1 MHPVYQFMIFAWIF
15 CLGWIAFVIFTQRK
29 IHPKAL
35 FYLFFVEL
43 WERFSYYGMR
53 ALLVLYM
60 TAELLDGGFGFDDS
74 RAYGVYAAYG
84 ALVYSTPLIGG
95 YLAENFMGYRKSIM
109 WGAILMALGHFAMAF
124 EAQVIFYLAL
134 ALLILGNGF
143 FKPNISSMI
152 GKYYGEGDPRRD
164 GAFTIFY
171 MGINIGAFLT
181 PLTCGAIG
189 ELEGW
194 HYGFSLA
201 GFGMLIG
208 LIIFWMAQKN
218 GALED
223 KGFQSEQAIANNE
236 KMSFAGMKPMSLIYI
251 GSFAV
256 LPIIW
261 LLVKYN
267 HIVEFLLPAIIIAAL
282 GYMLYVSFN
291 YEKVARQRIWV
302 ILTLFFFTA
311 VFWSFFELAG
321 SALTLFTDRN
331 VDKTLFG
338 YEMTTTF
345 FIAINPLFIMLFA
358 PIFSWMWIKLA
369 KANWEPAAPL
379 KFAVGLILLGLG
391 FLVLNLGSSTATAGA
406 IGGVF
411 IVLLYLLHTLGEL
424 TLSPVGLSLVTK
436 LSPVKMVG
444 FIMGFWLMSSAVA
457 HQVGAPIARLTSVN
471 ETELIKSDS
480 FKSCMTDE
488 AIAGMIASPSFT
500 ACLDKGGS
508 VDGCITNVSFL
519 KEYENKT
526 GKKFYI
532 GKAMIKGSA
541 DKVATFVT
549 RDASFEGSADF
560 TEVSQMKQLTN
571 KEIKELKTDS
581 PQQIVGTCISEN
593 SLGLCLSVFTK
604 LGFFAIGCG
613 VLLLLLS
620 PVIIKW
626 MHGIK

>member
-60 TAELLDGGFGFDDS
+60 TAELIDGGFGYDDS

-95 YLAENFMGYRKSIM
+95 YLAERFMGYRKSIM

-124 EAQVIFYLAL
+124 EHQAIFFGAL

-223 KGFQSEQAIANNE
+223 KGFQSEEALANVN
-236 KMSFAGMKPMSLIYI
+236 KKVGGMSPMTLIYI
-251 GSFAV
+251 GSFLV

-267 HIVEFLLPAIIIAAL
+267 YIVEYLLPAIIVGAL
-282 GYMLYVSFN
+282 GYILYLSFN
-291 YEKVARQRIWV
+291 YQKVERQRIWV

-338 YEMTTTF
+338 VEMTTTF

-358 PIFSWMWIKLA
+358 PIFSWMWLKLA
-369 KANWEPAAPL
+369 KAKKEPAAPL

-391 FLVLNLGSSTATAGA
+391 FLVLNLGSATATAGA

-436 LSPVKMVG
+436 LSPAKMVG

-457 HQVGAPIARLTSVN
+457 HQVGAPIARLTSVD
-471 ETELIKSDS
+471 ETALVKSES
-480 FKSCMTDE
+480 FKSCMTDPTITE
-488 AIAGMIASPSFT
+488 LMAAPSFV
-500 ACLDKGGS
+500 ACLEEKS
-508 VDGCITNVSFL
+508 VDQCITNSEFL
-519 KEYENKT
+519 NAFQQKT
-526 GKKFYI
+526 GKKYYI
-532 GKAMIKGSA
+532 GKVMIKGSTN
-541 DKVATFVT
+541 KTATFVT
-549 RDASFEGSADF
+549 SDASYDGSTSIQNVD
-560 TEVSQMKQLTN
+560 QLKQLSN
-571 KEIKELKTDS
+571 REIKTLKADT
-581 PQQIVGTCISEN
+581 PQGIVGTCISQN

-613 VLLLLLS
+613 ILLLLLS
-620 PVIIKW
+620 PFIIKW

>member
-1 MHPVYQFMIFAWIF
+1 MHPAYQFMIFAWLF
-15 CLGWIAFVIFTQRK
+15 CLAWIAFVIFTQRK
-29 IHPKAL
+29 VHPKAL

-60 TAELLDGGFGFDDS
+60 TAELVNGGFGYDDS
-74 RAYGVYAAYG
+74 TAFGVYAAYG

-95 YLAENFMGYRKSIM
+95 YLAEKVMGYRKSIM

-124 EAQVIFYLAL
+124 EHEYIFFLAL

-143 FKPNISSMI
+143 FKPNISSLI
-152 GKYYGEGDPRRD
+152 GKFYGEGDPRRD

-181 PLTCGAIG
+181 PLTCGTIG

-208 LIIFWMAQKN
+208 LIIFWFAQKN

-223 KGFQSEQAIANNE
+223 KGHQNE
-236 KMSFAGMKPMSLIYI
+236 EALALVNSKKIAGMSPLNLVYI
-251 GSFAV
+251 GSFLV

-267 HIVEFLLPAIIIAAL
+267 TIVEYLLPFIIFGAL
-282 GYMLYVSFN
+282 CYIIYLSLN
-291 YEKVARQRIWV
+291 YDTVKKQRMWV
-302 ILTLFFFTA
+302 IVTLFFFTA
-311 VFWSFFELAG
+311 IFWSFFELAG

-331 VDKTLFG
+331 VDKTVFG
-338 YEMTTTF
+338 MELTTTF
-345 FIAINPLFIMLFA
+345 FIAINPFFIMMFA
-358 PIFSWMWIKLA
+358 PIFSWIWIKLG
-369 KANWEPAAPL
+369 KSGKEPAAPI
-379 KFAVGLILLGLG
+379 KFALGLVLLGLG

-406 IGGVF
+406 IGGIF

-436 LSPVKMVG
+436 LSPPKMVG

-457 HQVGAPIARLTSVN
+457 HMAGAPIARLTSVN
-471 ETELIKSDS
+471 EKELIAKES
-480 FKSCMTDE
+480 FKSCMTD
-488 AIAGMIASPSFT
+488 ANIKSCMADPSFT
-500 ACLDKGGS
+500 VCMEESSIDYCIASNEFLANYNKSSSRPYYVAVAKIAGS
-508 VDGCITNVSFL
+508 A
-519 KEYENKT
+519 NKT
-526 GKKFYI
+526 
-532 GKAMIKGSA
+532 
-541 DKVATFVT
+541 TRFVT
-549 RDASFEGSADF
+549 ADASFKGSEKLKI
-560 TEVSQMKQLTN
+560 TEMKEVSNQDIVTLSQG
-571 KEIKELKTDS
+571 S
-581 PQQIVGTCISEN
+581 PAKVVGTCIAQD
-593 SLGLCLSVFTK
+593 SLGLCLGVFTK

-613 VLLLLLS
+613 IFLLLLS
-620 PVIIKW
+620 PMITKW

>member
-1 MHPVYQFMIFAWIF
+1 MIFAWIF

-60 TAELLDGGFGFDDS
+60 TAELLDGGFGFEDS

-236 KMSFAGMKPMSLIYI
+236 NMSIAGIKPMTLIYV
-251 GSFAV
+251 GSFLV

-261 LLVKYN
+261 ALVKYN
-267 HIVEFLLPAIIIAAL
+267 HIVEYLLPAIIIGAL
-282 GYMLYVSFN
+282 GYMLYISFN

-358 PIFSWMWIKLA
+358 PIFSWMWIKLS
-369 KANWEPAAPL
+369 KANYEPAAPL

-391 FLVLNLGSSTATAGA
+391 FLVLNLGSATATAGA

-424 TLSPVGLSLVTK
+424 VLSPVGLSLVTK

-457 HQVGAPIARLTSVN
+457 HQVGAPIARLTSVD

-480 FKSCMTDE
+480 FKACMTDE
-488 AIAGMIASPSFT
+488 AIASMIASPSFT
-500 ACLDKGGS
+500 KCLDDGGS
-508 VDGCITNVSFL
+508 VDGCITNASFL
-519 KEYENKT
+519 NDYESKT

-532 GKAMIKGSA
+532 GKAMVAGSA
-541 DKVATFVT
+541 DKIATFVT
-549 RDASFEGSADF
+549 RDASFEGSSAF
-560 TEVSQMKQLTN
+560 TNVSQMKQLSN
-571 KEIKELKTDS
+571 KEIKALKMGS

-593 SLGLCLSVFTK
+593 SLGLCLGVFTK

-613 VLLLLLS
+613 ILLLLLS
-620 PVIIKW
+620 PIIIKW

>member
-1 MHPVYQFMIFAWIF
+1 MHPAYQFMIGAWIF

-60 TAELLDGGFGFDDS
+60 TSELLDGGFGYEDS

-95 YLAENFMGYRKSIM
+95 YLAEKVMGYRKAIM

-124 EAQVIFYLAL
+124 EHYIIFYAAL

-152 GKYYGEGDPRRD
+152 GKFYGEGDPRRD

-181 PLTCGAIG
+181 PLTCGTIG

-201 GFGMLIG
+201 GIGMLIG
-208 LIIFWMAQKN
+208 LIIFWFAQKN

-223 KGFQSEQAIANNE
+223 KGYQSEEAIKLNE
-236 KMSFAGMKPMSLIYI
+236 NKKIAGMKPLNLIYL
-251 GSFAV
+251 GSFLV
-256 LPIIW
+256 LPIVW
-261 LLVKYN
+261 GLVYYN
-267 HIVEFLLPAIIIAAL
+267 YIVEVLLPIIIVAAL
-282 GYMLYVSFN
+282 GYILYISSKM
-291 YEKVARQRIWV
+291 ERIAKQRMWV
-302 ILTLFFFTA
+302 IVTLFFFTA

-331 VDKTLFG
+331 VDKTVFG
-338 YEMTTTF
+338 MELTTTF
-345 FIAINPLFIMLFA
+345 FIAVNPLFIMLFA
-358 PIFSWMWIKLA
+358 PIFSWMWIKMN
-369 KANWEPAAPL
+369 KSGVEPAAPV
-379 KFAVGLILLGLG
+379 KFAGGLILLGLG
-391 FLVLNLGSSTATAGA
+391 FLVLNLGSAGAVAGA
-406 IGGVF
+406 IGGIF

-436 LSPVKMVG
+436 LSPAKMVG

-457 HQVGAPIARLTSVN
+457 HQVGAPIARLTSIN
-471 ETELIKSDS
+471 EAELLESEGFKNCMTDANL
-480 FKSCMTDE
+480 KSCMAAPTF
-488 AIAGMIASPSFT
+488 IK
-500 ACLDKGGS
+500 CLETGS
-508 VDGCITNVSFL
+508 VDGCIATTDFLTDFKNRTGEQYYVAKAKIAGSTN
-519 KEYENKT
+519 K
-526 GKKFYI
+526 
-532 GKAMIKGSA
+532 IK
-541 DKVATFVT
+541 TFVT
-549 RDASFEGSADF
+549 KDVSFKGSSDL
-560 TEVSQMKQLTN
+560 EINQL
-571 KEIKELKTDS
+571 KELSNQDVVTLSAGS
-581 PQQIVGTCISEN
+581 PAKVIGACLSQQ
-593 SLGLCLSVFTK
+593 SLGKCLSVFTK
-604 LGFFAIGCG
+604 LGFFAVGCG
-613 VLLLLLS
+613 VLLLLLA
-620 PVIIKW
+620 PIITRW

>member
-1 MHPVYQFMIFAWIF
+1 MHPAYQLMIGAWIF

-60 TAELLDGGFGFDDS
+60 TSELIDGGFGYDDS
-74 RAYGVYAAYG
+74 RAFGVYAAYG

-95 YLAENFMGYRKSIM
+95 YLAEKVMGYRKAIM
-109 WGAILMALGHFAMAF
+109 WGAVLMALGHFAMAF
-124 EAQVIFYLAL
+124 EHYIIFYAAL
-134 ALLILGNGF
+134 SLLILGNGF

-152 GKYYGEGDPRRD
+152 GKYYSEGDPRRD

-201 GFGMLIG
+201 GFGMLLG
-208 LIIFWMAQKN
+208 LLIFWMATKN

-223 KGFQSEQAIANNE
+223 KGFQSEEALALIDN
-236 KMSFAGMKPMSLIYI
+236 KKVAGLNPMVAIYI
-251 GSFAV
+251 GSFLV
-256 LPIIW
+256 LPIVW
-261 LLVKYN
+261 GLVYYN
-267 HIVEFLLPAIIIAAL
+267 HVVEVLLPIIILGAL
-282 GYMLYVSFN
+282 GYILYLSFT
-291 YEKVARQRIWV
+291 YEKVARERMWV

-311 VFWSFFELAG
+311 IFWSFFELAG

-338 YEMTTTF
+338 MELTTTF

-358 PIFSWMWIKLA
+358 PIFSWMWIKMN
-369 KANWEPAAPL
+369 KSGIEPSAPV
-379 KFAVGLILLGLG
+379 KFALGLVLLGSG
-391 FLVLNLGSSTATAGA
+391 FLVLNLGSATATAGA
-406 IGGVF
+406 IGGIF

-436 LSPVKMVG
+436 LSPAKMVG

-457 HQVGAPIARLTSVN
+457 HQVGAPIARLTSID
-471 ETELIKSDS
+471 EKELLESDG
-480 FKSCMTDE
+480 FKSCMTD
-488 AIAGMIASPSFT
+488 ANLASCMAAPSFV
-500 ACLDKGGS
+500 ACIKEGS
-508 VDGCITNVSFL
+508 VDGCIASSAFL
-519 KEYENKT
+519 TDYKNKT
-526 GKKFYI
+526 GQQFYV
-532 GKAMIKGSA
+532 GKVKIAGSTN
-541 DKVATFVT
+541 KTATFVT
-549 RDASFEGSADF
+549 KDASFANSTTLDSGALKSLSNMD
-560 TEVSQMKQLTN
+560 
-571 KEIKELKTDS
+571 IKALKAGS
-581 PQQIVGTCISEN
+581 PQAVIGSCLSQQ
-593 SLGLCLSVFTK
+593 SLGKCLSVFTK
-604 LGFFAIGCG
+604 LGFIAVGCG
-613 VLLLLLS
+613 IFLLLLS
-620 PVIIKW
+620 PIITRW
-626 MHGIK
+626 MNGIK